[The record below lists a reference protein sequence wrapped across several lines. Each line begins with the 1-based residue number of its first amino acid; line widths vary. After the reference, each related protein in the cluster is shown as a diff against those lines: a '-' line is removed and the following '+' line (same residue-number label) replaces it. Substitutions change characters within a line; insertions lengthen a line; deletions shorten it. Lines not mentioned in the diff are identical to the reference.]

1 MSGRREEKKRAT
13 RQAILAA
20 AMDLFA
26 ERGYEQTS
34 IGALARVAGIGKGTI
49 YGYFHTKED
58 IFLAFCEEEID
69 FAFRTLAE
77 RSDPDAPLIEQLVT
91 LFMTQFRFVTRNR
104 EFGRILVREMAFPPA
119 LNSPRARE
127 LDNRYLAA
135 LGEILGRAASR
146 GELRADYDPFLTS
159 AHFYAL
165 YLVALSGWYT
175 GYLND
180 YPEVETSLTQ
190 VLNQALNGLR
200 APADKGERA
209 GNEDV
214 P

>member
-1 MSGRREEKKRAT
+1 MSSRREQKKRAT

-26 ERGYEQTS
+26 ERGYEATS
-34 IGALARVAGIGKGTI
+34 IGALARAAGVGKGTI
-49 YGYFHTKED
+49 YGYFRTKED
-58 IFLAFCEEEID
+58 IFLAFCEEEVD
-69 FAFRTLAE
+69 LAFRTLDQ
-77 RSDPDAPLIEQLVT
+77 RSDAEAPLIEQLVT

-119 LNSPRARE
+119 LSSPRARE

-135 LGEILGRAASR
+135 LGEILARAAR
-146 GELRADYDPFLTS
+146 RRELRADYDPFLTA

-165 YLVALSGWYT
+165 YLLALSGWYS
-175 GYLND
+175 GYLDD
-180 YPEVETSLTQ
+180 YPQVEASLTQ
-190 VLNQALNGLR
+190 VLHQALNGLR
-200 APADKGERA
+200 PPAEAGAPAK
-209 GNEDV
+209 NEDV